1 MNKQYKKRED
11 ESLGQWSERI
21 AAACQGRSLA
31 EVCEMIAEVSKTS
44 YLIGHLAGARA
55 ATAAKTQK
63 IISTIRED
71 NG

>member
-31 EVCEMIAEVSKTS
+31 EVCEMISEVSKTS

-55 ATAAKTQK
+55 AQLKAKTK
-63 IISTIRED
+63 KTIFTIKD